1 MSQQNS
7 NLKLLKT
14 YIYPAIFIIEKDGG
28 YSVIFPDLLGCQTQ
42 GNSLAES
49 LLMAKE
55 ALSLYIFD
63 KLEDKK
69 DLPKASNPKKI
80 ENKQEN
86 LILMVEVNYQNFKD
100 ILSKI

>member
-7 NLKLLKT
+7 KLLKT
-14 YIYPAIFIIEKDGG
+14 YIYPAFFIEEKEGG

-63 KLEDKK
+63 KLQDKK
-69 DLPKASNPKKI
+69 ELPKASNPKKI
-80 ENKQEN
+80 KNEQEN
-86 LILMVEVNYQNFKD
+86 LILMVKVNYQNFKD
-100 ILSKI
+100 ILSKM